1 MPTPDRSDAT
11 RSARAALHE
20 WVAAIPTRDGADDA
34 GARDARTWVAALAL
48 EGTWLGLY
56 QDAYELTES
65 EWDAV
70 IEDLSRY
77 ADVRP
82 PASAVV
88 FRDVD
93 LDADP
98 FRDDERPLVDAVLRV
113 ALEEGVH
120 NVTLAAV
127 ARRCDRSEST
137 LLAMFGDAETLVD
150 DVALEVLQSGF
161 DDLSPLRLDP
171 SRAAVAASV
180 AALDDSRKAAALL
193 RLYALGGVA
202 RDDVPEGQHA
212 VHELVLRA
220 WRDEGAPTS
229 LVVAAL
235 ACDGWRAGELQ
246 RALVFPS
253 ALPGAVVRE
262 LARLVDDAAGP
273 GPAGPSMVD
282 PG

>member
-220 WRDEGAPTS
+220 WRDEGARTS

>member
-65 EWDAV
+65 EWEAV